1 LRTAADPSARI
12 HPTALIDP
20 GAAVAE
26 SATVGPYAI
35 VGPGV
40 VVGERSR
47 IGSHVLIERDT
58 TIGEDCVIHHGA
70 VLGSDAQD
78 LKYDG
83 ESSRLEVG
91 ARTTVREYCTLNR
104 GTGEGGMTRV
114 GSDCL
119 LMAYVH
125 VAHDCEV
132 GDHTILANS
141 THLGGHVLIGEHAT
155 IGGVSGIHQ
164 FVRIG
169 AYAFVGACSKAT
181 QDVPPYFLV
190 DGHPCVARGI
200 NLVGLRRRGFSAE
213 ALRSLRRAYRA
224 MYKSSRNI
232 GDAID
237 EIEGWSDAGPEVRT
251 LLEFVRTSERGI
263 VS

>member
-1 LRTAADPSARI
+1 MKTAREPARI
-12 HPTALIDP
+12 HPTALVDP
-20 GAAVAE
+20 DARVAAT
-26 SATVGPYAI
+26 ATVGAYAI

-40 VVGERSR
+40 EVGERVR
-47 IGSHVLIERDT
+47 VGSHALIERDT
-58 TIGEDCVIHHGA
+58 TVGEDCVIHHGA
-70 VLGSDAQD
+70 VLGSDPQD

-104 GTGEGGMTRV
+104 GTGEGGLTRV

-125 VAHDCEV
+125 IAHDCEV
-132 GDHTILANS
+132 GDHAILANS
-141 THLGGHVLIGEHAT
+141 THLGGHVRIGAYAT
-155 IGGVSGIHQ
+155 IGGVTGIHQ

-169 AYAFVGACSKAT
+169 EYAFIGACSKAT

-190 DGHPCVARGI
+190 DGHPCVAHGI
-200 NLVGLRRRGFSAE
+200 NLVGLRRRGFSTE
-213 ALRSLRRAYRA
+213 ALRSLRRAYRT
-224 MYKSSRNI
+224 MYKSSSNL

-237 EIEGWSDAGPEVRT
+237 EIEGWTDTGPEVRT
-251 LLEFVRTSERGI
+251 LLDFVRTSERGI

>member
-1 LRTAADPSARI
+1 MDDSARI
-12 HPTALIDP
+12 HSTAVIHPD
-20 GAAVAE
+20 ARVAD

-40 VVGERSR
+40 ELGERVR
-47 IGSHVLIERDT
+47 VASHALIERDT
-58 TIGEDCVIHHGA
+58 SVGEDCVIHHGA
-70 VLGSDAQD
+70 VLGSDPQD

-83 ESSRLEVG
+83 EPSRLAVG

-104 GTGEGGMTRV
+104 GTGQDGLTRV

-125 VAHDCEV
+125 IAHDCEV

-141 THLGGHVLIGEHAT
+141 THLGGHVQIGEYAT
-155 IGGVSGIHQ
+155 IGGVTGIHQ

-169 AYAFVGACSKAT
+169 DYAFIGACSKAT
-181 QDVPPYFLV
+181 QDIPPYFLV
-190 DGHPCVARGI
+190 DGHPCVAHGI

-213 ALRSLRRAYRA
+213 ALRKLRRAYRT
-224 MYKSSRNI
+224 MYKSSRNL
-232 GDAID
+232 GDAIE
-237 EIEGWSDAGPEVRT
+237 EIEGWTDAGPEVQR
-251 LLEFVRTSERGI
+251 LLDFVRTSERGI

>member
-1 LRTAADPSARI
+1 LKAATVPSARI
-12 HPTALIDP
+12 HPTALVDP
-20 GAAVAE
+20 EASVAG
-26 SATVGPYAI
+26 SATVGAYAI

-40 VVGERSR
+40 EVGERVR
-47 IGSHVLIERDT
+47 IGSHALIEGDT
-58 TIGEDCVIHHGA
+58 SIGDDCVIHHGA
-70 VLGSDAQD
+70 VLGSDPQD

-91 ARTTVREYCTLNR
+91 PRSTVREYCTLNR
-104 GTGEGGMTRV
+104 GTGEGGLTRV

-132 GDHTILANS
+132 GDHAILANS
-141 THLGGHVLIGEHAT
+141 THLGGHVQIGEHAT
-155 IGGVSGIHQ
+155 IGGVTGIHQ

-169 AYAFVGACSKAT
+169 AYAFIGACSKAT

-190 DGHPCVARGI
+190 DGHPCVAHGI
-200 NLVGLRRRGFSAE
+200 NLVGLRRRGFSTE
-213 ALRSLRRAYRA
+213 ALRNLRRAYRV
-224 MYKSSRNI
+224 MYKSSRNLS
-232 GDAID
+232 DALE
-237 EIEGWSDAGPEVRT
+237 EIAGWTDAGPEVQA

>member
-1 LRTAADPSARI
+1 MKAAGPSAGI
-12 HPTALIDP
+12 HPTAVVDP
-20 GAAVAE
+20 VASIAGSARVGAY
-26 SATVGPYAI
+26 TI
-35 VGPGV
+35 IGPGV
-40 VVGERSR
+40 VIGEGVT

-58 TIGEDCVIHHGA
+58 RIAEDCAIHHGA
-70 VLGSDAQD
+70 VLGSDPQD

-91 ARTTVREYCTLNR
+91 PRTTVREYCTLNR
-104 GTGEGGMTRV
+104 GTGQGGLTRV

-125 VAHDCEV
+125 VAHDCHV
-132 GDHTILANS
+132 GDHAILANS
-141 THLGGHVLIGEHAT
+141 THLGGHVQIGEYAT
-155 IGGVSGIHQ
+155 IGGVTGIHQ

-169 AYAFVGACSKAT
+169 AYAFIGACSKAT

-190 DGHPCVARGI
+190 DGHPCEAHGI
-200 NLVGLRRRGFSAE
+200 NLVGLRRRGFGPE
-213 ALRSLRRAYRA
+213 VLRDLRRAYRA
-224 MYKSSRNI
+224 MYKSSRNL
-232 GDAID
+232 GDALE
-237 EIEGWSDAGPEVRT
+237 EIAGWTDAGPEVRA

>member
-1 LRTAADPSARI
+1 MRAVSDAARI
-12 HPTALIDP
+12 HPTALVDP
-20 GAAVAE
+20 DARVAGT
-26 SATVGPYAI
+26 ATVGAYAI

-40 VVGERSR
+40 ELGERVR
-47 IGSHVLIERDT
+47 VGSHALIERDT
-58 TIGEDCVIHHGA
+58 TVGEDCVIHHGA
-70 VLGSDAQD
+70 VLGSDPQD

-83 ESSRLEVG
+83 EPSQLEVG

-104 GTGEGGMTRV
+104 GTGEGGLTRV

-125 VAHDCEV
+125 VAHDCQV
-132 GDHTILANS
+132 GDHAILANS
-141 THLGGHVLIGEHAT
+141 THLGGHVRIGAYAT
-155 IGGVSGIHQ
+155 IGGVTGIHQ

-169 AYAFVGACSKAT
+169 DYAFIGACSKAT

-190 DGHPCVARGI
+190 DGHPCVAHGI

-213 ALRSLRRAYRA
+213 ALRRLRRAYRT
-224 MYKSSRNI
+224 MYKSSNNL
-232 GDAID
+232 GDAIE
-237 EIEGWSDAGPEVRT
+237 EIEGWTDAGPEIRT

>member
-1 LRTAADPSARI
+1 MDPSTRV

-20 GAAVAE
+20 EASVAG

-40 VVGERSR
+40 RVGERVR
-47 IGSHVLIERDT
+47 VGSHALIERDT
-58 TIGEDCVIHHGA
+58 TVGDDCVIHHGA
-70 VLGSDAQD
+70 VLGSDPQD

-83 ESSRLEVG
+83 EPSRLEVG

-104 GTGEGGMTRV
+104 GTGESGLTRV

-132 GDHTILANS
+132 GDHAILANS
-141 THLGGHVLIGEHAT
+141 THLGGHVQIGRYAT
-155 IGGVSGIHQ
+155 IGGVTGIHQ

-169 AYAFVGACSKAT
+169 DYAFIGACSKAT

-200 NLVGLRRRGFSAE
+200 NLVGLRRRGFTDE
-213 ALRSLRRAYRA
+213 ALRGLRRAYRA
-224 MYKSSRNI
+224 MYKSNRNI
-232 GDAID
+232 GDALD
-237 EIEGWSDAGPEVRT
+237 EIGSWTDAGPEVRT
-251 LLEFVRTSERGI
+251 LVEFVRASERGV